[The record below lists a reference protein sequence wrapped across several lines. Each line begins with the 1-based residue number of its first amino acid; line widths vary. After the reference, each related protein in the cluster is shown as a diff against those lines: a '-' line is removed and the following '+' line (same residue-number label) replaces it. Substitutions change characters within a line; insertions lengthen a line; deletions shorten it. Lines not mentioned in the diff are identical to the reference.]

1 MLHSEIFCNYEK
13 NCLNLKRKMTL
24 LAESKPES
32 PTPDCPGRIR
42 IFQMDGADFLKDME
56 LRAEAFGPCSI
67 IVSVQDESQL
77 IEITRTLSGSL
88 TASVHHTRDDFK
100 FLKELMP
107 ILTSKVGR
115 LLHNGFPPGVIPG
128 SATHHGGFWPA
139 TTDPRFTSIGEHGY
153 KRFVRPLKK
162 IISCS

>member
-1 MLHSEIFCNYEK
+1 MRVKCALSLAPVFVAILFKPPIDHEDSKSVHQQEELQMLHSEIFCNYEK

-77 IEITRTLSGSL
+77 IEIT
-88 TASVHHTRDDFK
+88 
-100 FLKELMP
+100 
-107 ILTSKVGR
+107 
-115 LLHNGFPPGVIPG
+115 
-128 SATHHGGFWPA
+128 
-139 TTDPRFTSIGEHGY
+139 EH
-153 KRFVRPLKK
+153 
-162 IISCS
+162 